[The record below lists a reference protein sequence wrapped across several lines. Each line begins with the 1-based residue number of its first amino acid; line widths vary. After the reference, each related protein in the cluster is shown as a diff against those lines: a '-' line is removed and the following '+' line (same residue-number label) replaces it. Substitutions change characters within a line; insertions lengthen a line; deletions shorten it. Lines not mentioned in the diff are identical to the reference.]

1 MAPWGTTDMADA
13 LPEVAEAE
21 NPVETTEQ
29 LPTKT
34 PQEHGWVQKQ
44 GYDYAQYNKT
54 NKEIAEGLATGEEN
68 GEEPVQ
74 TAEEETAAVGGLRPG
89 EWASNAAVYEF
100 PHGEE
105 GDVGPRFEMLEKQL
119 FGSDLHV
126 KSGIDF
132 KK

>member
-1 MAPWGTTDMADA
+1 MSAWGTTDMTEA
-13 LPEVAEAE
+13 LPEATEVQTSGD
-21 NPVETTEQ
+21 NPEQ
-29 LPTKT
+29 PTKT

-54 NKEIAEGLATGEEN
+54 NKEIADGLVAGEETGEETTT
-68 GEEPVQ
+68 PA
-74 TAEEETAAVGGLRPG
+74 AEEEFGAVGGLRPG

-100 PHGEE
+100 PHGEF
-105 GDVGPRFEMLEKQL
+105 GDVGPPMEALEKQL
-119 FGSDLHV
+119 FGSNLHV